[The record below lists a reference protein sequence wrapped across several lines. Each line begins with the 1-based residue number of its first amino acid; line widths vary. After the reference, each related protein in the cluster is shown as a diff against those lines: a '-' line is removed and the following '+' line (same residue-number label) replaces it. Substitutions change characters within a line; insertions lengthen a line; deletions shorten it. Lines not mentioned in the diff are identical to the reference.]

1 MLFPMYINGE
11 WYKGNDDKTHEVISP
26 VNGKKIGRV
35 PLGTVDDIDSAVKA
49 ADASK
54 HLLANMTVF
63 GRAEI
68 LNQIAD
74 AVEKRKEELAELLTL
89 EHGKPIHDAFGEVE
103 TTVLVFREAG
113 EQIKWMNSE
122 IIPTR
127 DKNKRA
133 FSYRKPKGVYGV
145 ISPWN
150 FPLGNAAT
158 YYIAP
163 GLAAGNSI
171 VWVPALS
178 TSAVA
183 SEFMKCVEE
192 TDLPKGALNLVL
204 GKGPVVGDALV
215 VHELTS
221 AIGFTGSTKT
231 GEIIHSRAGAKPVL
245 LELGGN
251 GPTIVL
257 DDADLERTAK
267 SLVANSFANA
277 GQICTSTE
285 RVLVHESV
293 ADELSKALMN
303 HIETIKLG
311 DPFDKNS
318 TMGPV
323 HNINVVETVAN
334 HVSDAVDKGAKV
346 LTESSDSK
354 KWPTKMYIEPII
366 VDYVSK
372 EMKLNKEET
381 FGPIIP
387 IIRFKNEKE
396 LVELI
401 NSSPYRLSSAI
412 FTRNTERGLR
422 FAETLNFGFIHI
434 NEASNYWETQIP
446 AGGTAGSASGYGRTG
461 GKTSIEEMSEVC
473 TIILSMTGDNEDE

>member
-1 MLFPMYINGE
+1 MLYQMYINGK
-11 WYKGNDDKTHEVISP
+11 WYKGNGKEKDVISP
-26 VNGKKIGRV
+26 VSGEKIGRI
-35 PLGTVDDIDSAVKA
+35 PLGTKEDIDLAVKA
-49 ADASK
+49 ADKTK
-54 HLLANMTVF
+54 HLLEKMTVF
-63 GRAEI
+63 ERAEI
-68 LNQIAD
+68 LYQIAD
-74 AVEKRKEELAELLTL
+74 AIDRRQKELAELLTT
-89 EHGKPIHDAFGEVE
+89 EHGKPLQEALGEVAG
-103 TTVLVFREAG
+103 TALVFREAG

-133 FSYRKPKGVYGV
+133 FSYRRPKGVYGV

-163 GLAAGNSI
+163 GLAAGNTI

-183 SEFMKCVEE
+183 SEFMKCIEE
-192 TDLPKGALNLVL
+192 SDLPKGALNLVI
-204 GKGPVVGDALV
+204 GEGAVVGDALV

-251 GPTIVL
+251 GPTIIL
-257 DDADLERTAK
+257 KDADVERAAA
-267 SLVANSFANA
+267 SLIDNSFVNA

-293 ADELSKALMN
+293 ADSFSKALMDRIDN
-303 HIETIKLG
+303 IKLG
-311 DPFDKNS
+311 DPFDFNT

-323 HNINVVETVAN
+323 HNLNVVETVED
-334 HVSDAVDKGAKV
+334 HVNDAVVKGAKV
-346 LTESSDSK
+346 LTKASGKE
-354 KWPTKMYIEPII
+354 WPTKMYVEPII
-366 VDYVSK
+366 VDFVTK
-372 EMKLNKEET
+372 EMKLNTEET

-387 IIRFKNEKE
+387 IVRYKDEQE
-396 LVELI
+396 LIDLI
-401 NSSPYRLSSAI
+401 NSSPYRLAAAI
-412 FTRNTERGLR
+412 FSQNTENALK
-422 FAETLNFGFIHI
+422 FAESLKFGFIHI

-446 AGGTAGSASGYGRTG
+446 AGGTAGSASGYGRSG
-461 GKTSIEEMSEVC
+461 GMTSIEEMSEMC
-473 TIILSMTGDNEDE
+473 TIILSMSGENKDE